1 MVIKLCLVNGEL
13 RSFGMATKL
22 IISHSKHDI
31 ISLRMPDL
39 FVSNGKDQ
47 KTQVPEPTVE
57 KAEKSEIQ
65 ETIVNP
71 KTEDRNM
78 DIPKT
83 YSPLG
88 SFNYFPH
95 NVNFENKDPEEKVIL
110 FLRAHPV
117 TNLGWISL
125 TLILIIVPPFL
136 TALPFFDSIPFRYI
150 MLGGL
155 IWYLFTFIYAFE
167 AFLDWFFSVDIITD
181 ERIFDFH
188 FYNLTYRQVTDV
200 NIDKIQ
206 DVTVSVGGGIGT
218 LFNFGNVLIQ
228 SAAEITEIDFFDVP
242 QPDKVAKILR
252 EMRVEEEV
260 EQMEGRVR

>member
-1 MVIKLCLVNGEL
+1 
-13 RSFGMATKL
+13 
-22 IISHSKHDI
+22 
-31 ISLRMPDL
+31 MPDL
-39 FVSNGKDQ
+39 FISNEKDQ
-47 KTQVPEPTVE
+47 KIQAPETVA
-57 KAEKSEIQ
+57 AEAVKSEIQ
-65 ETIVNP
+65 ETVKNP
-71 KTEDRNM
+71 KSDERNT

-88 SFNYFPH
+88 SFNYYPH
-95 NVNFENKDPEEKVIL
+95 NVSFENRDPEEKVIL
-110 FLRAHPV
+110 FLRSHPI

-125 TLILIIVPPFL
+125 TFILVIAPPFL
-136 TALPFFDSIPFRYI
+136 TALPLFDSIPFRYVV
-150 MLGGL
+150 LGGL

-206 DVTVSVGGGIGT
+206 DVTVSVGGGVGT

-228 SAAEITEIDFFDVP
+228 SAAEITEIDFYDVP
-242 QPDKVAKILR
+242 QPDKVAKVLR

-260 EQMEGRVR
+260 EEMEGRVR